1 MRTAVAV
8 LAVAMVLAGCAAAGG
23 SGAKEHL
30 KALLVAKFEREGANL
45 FNDDSRIPEAD
56 RPRAVHCVLDAM
68 LADMSNAQA
77 RRLAGMFEGK
87 ISPENDF
94 VLYWIA
100 PKDAGNA
107 ERAAQ
112 IESRAQQIC
121 PDLAGKLL

>member
-1 MRTAVAV
+1 MRTAIAV
-8 LAVAMVLAGCAAAGG
+8 LAVMVLAGCAGG
-23 SGAKEHL
+23 ASSSKERL
-30 KALLVAKFEREGANL
+30 KSLLVDKFEREGANL
-45 FNDDSRIPEAD
+45 FKEDSRIPEAD

-77 RRLAGMFEGK
+77 KRLADMFEQK
-87 ISPENDF
+87 IPPEEDF

-100 PKDAGNA
+100 PGNSGNA
-107 ERAAQ
+107 ERVAQ

>member
-1 MRTAVAV
+1 MRTAIAT
-8 LAVAMVLAGCAAAGG
+8 LAIAMVLAGCAARG
-23 SGAKEHL
+23 SSAKERL
-30 KALLVAKFEREGANL
+30 KSLLVAKFEREGANL
-45 FNDDSRIPEAD
+45 FNEDSRIPEAD
-56 RPRAVHCVLDAM
+56 RPRALHCVLDAM

-77 RRLAGMFEGK
+77 KRLADMFEQK
-87 ISPENDF
+87 IPPEEDF

-100 PKDAGNA
+100 PRDSGNA

>member
-1 MRTAVAV
+1 MRTAIAM
-8 LAVAMVLAGCAAAGG
+8 LAAAMALAGCATGG
-23 SGAKEHL
+23 SSGKERL
-30 KALLVAKFEREGANL
+30 KALLVAKFEREGAEL
-45 FNDDSRIPEAD
+45 FNADSRLPEAD
-56 RPRAVHCVLDAM
+56 RPRALHCVLDAM

-77 RRLAGMFEGK
+77 KRLADMFEQK
-87 ISPENDF
+87 IPPEEDF

-100 PKDAGNA
+100 PRDSGNA

>member
-1 MRTAVAV
+1 MRTAIAT
-8 LAVAMVLAGCAAAGG
+8 LAIAIVLAGCAAGG
-23 SGAKEHL
+23 SSGKERL
-30 KALLVAKFEREGANL
+30 KSLLVAKFEREGANL
-45 FNDDSRIPEAD
+45 FNEDLRIPEAD

-77 RRLAGMFEGK
+77 KRLADMFEQK
-87 ISPENDF
+87 IPPEEALI
-94 VLYWIA
+94 LYWMA
-100 PKDAGNA
+100 PRDSGNA

>member
-1 MRTAVAV
+1 MRTAIAV
-8 LAVAMVLAGCAAAGG
+8 LAVTVLAGCTAGG
-23 SGAKEHL
+23 SSGKEHL
-30 KALLVAKFEREGANL
+30 KALLVAKFEREGMNL
-45 FNDDSRIPEAD
+45 FNGDSIIPEAD

-87 ISPENDF
+87 IPPENDF

>member
-1 MRTAVAV
+1 MRTAIAV
-8 LAVAMVLAGCAAAGG
+8 LAVAMVLAGCAAGG
-23 SGAKEHL
+23 SSGKERL
-30 KALLVAKFEREGANL
+30 KSLLVAKFEREGTAL
-45 FNDDSRIPEAD
+45 FNEDSRIPEAD
-56 RPRAVHCVLDAM
+56 RPRAVHCILDAM

-87 ISPENDF
+87 IPPENDF
-94 VLYWIA
+94 VLYWIS
-100 PKDAGNA
+100 PRDAGNA